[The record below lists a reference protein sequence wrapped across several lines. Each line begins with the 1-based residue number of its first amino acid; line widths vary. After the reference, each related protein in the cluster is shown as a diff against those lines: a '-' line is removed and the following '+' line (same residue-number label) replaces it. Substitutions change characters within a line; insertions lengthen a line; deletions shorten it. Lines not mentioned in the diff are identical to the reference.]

1 MTDVYALHIKMAKV
15 RSDNITR
22 GLYMRQFQTDVEV
35 GSSLLYSNEV
45 ENRCLS

>member
-1 MTDVYALHIKMAKV
+1 MTDVYALHIKMAEV
-15 RSDNITR
+15 RSDNKKTLSETI
-22 GLYMRQFQTDVEV
+22 QIDVEV